1 MVLFGS
7 VAAALV
13 AAGAFAAWWWL
24 QKRGLALAN
33 AIGLIAL
40 GLWAGA
46 VAIKLYV
53 DHAADEA
60 ARLAHSGASL
70 AWPIKEPLP
79 PLPTALTGGTDTAVR
94 AAPVDSLIG
103 GLEARLAAQP
113 DDAAGWTLL
122 AQSYAFVA
130 NREGA
135 ETAVQHAVALGVD
148 EPTLRARVQSAERSA
163 APAHAAPVDWI
174 EATLRDA
181 RERQRRAAAEA
192 R

>member
-1 MVLFGS
+1 MLLFGS
-7 VAAALV
+7 VAAAVV
-13 AAGAFAAWWWL
+13 AAGTFAAWWWL
-24 QKRGLALAN
+24 RRRRLTLAN
-33 AIGLIAL
+33 SIGLVAL

-53 DHAADEA
+53 DHADERARAALTAD
-60 ARLAHSGASL
+60 SI
-70 AWPIKEPLP
+70 AWPIQEPLP
-79 PLPTALTGGTDTAVR
+79 TLSPASTSGAGAQVR
-94 AAPVDSLIG
+94 AAPVESLIG
-103 GLEARLAAQP
+103 GLEARLAAEP

-135 ETAVQHAVALGVD
+135 ETAVQRAVALGVD
-148 EPTLRARVQSAERSA
+148 EAALRERVQGAERSA
-163 APAHAAPVDWI
+163 APVDWV

-181 RERQRRAAAEA
+181 RERRRRAAES